1 MVTDP
6 LTGEILAACSTPL
19 YDPADVAGKTGTGEK
34 PGENGRYLSDS
45 FTNSFIGFAPASAPR
60 IQVSVMLDGTPYS
73 AYASAAPTFSK
84 IMKNSL
90 GDLGIAPQ

>member
-1 MVTDP
+1 MRDVVKDKHN
-6 LTGEILAACSTPL
+6 AAAAVEG
-19 YDPADVAGKTGTGEK
+19 YDVAGKTGTGEK